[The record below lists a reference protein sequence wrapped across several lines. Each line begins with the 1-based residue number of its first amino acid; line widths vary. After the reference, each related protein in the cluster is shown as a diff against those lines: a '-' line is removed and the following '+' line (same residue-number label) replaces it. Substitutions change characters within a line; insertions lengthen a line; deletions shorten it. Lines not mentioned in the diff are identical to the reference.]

1 MTAGMVVVV
10 ILLCVVIVITLGVW
24 AITNRV
30 KKFSRDVFGTE
41 NLAEGINRQADLAA
55 ETPKSVSGM
64 TRLMEPQIMRD
75 FPDFSWEE
83 FKHRAENM
91 LTSALLAIT
100 SGDVTTIVDASDTLK
115 EQIRNRIGDNE
126 ASGVKE
132 NFEQIKIHQTEI
144 SNYHKE
150 KGTCVITIQSS
161 VEYFYSKMRGDELIA
176 GSKER
181 KTQTKYNTELIY
193 IQDSDLAEFDNAI
206 GVSCPNC
213 GAPLNIN
220 QSAKCEYCDS
230 IITLEDHDF
239 VISAIKGISQRTN

>member
-1 MTAGMVVVV
+1 M
-10 ILLCVVIVITLGVW
+10 
-24 AITNRV
+24 
-30 KKFSRDVFGTE
+30 
-41 NLAEGINRQADLAA
+41 AA

-75 FPDFSWEE
+75 FPEFSWEE

-132 NFEQIKIHQTEI
+132 TFEQIKIHQTEI

-213 GAPLNIN
+213 GALLVGVAAAKAISYARNIPLVGVHHI
-220 QSAKCEYCDS
+220 EG
-230 IITLEDHDF
+230 H
-239 VISAIKGISQRTN
+239 ISANYIENPELKPPFLCLVVSGGHTHLVKVKDYGVYEILGRTRDD

>member
-91 LTSALLAIT
+91 LISALLAIT

-150 KGTCVITIQSS
+150 KGTCAITIQSS

-213 GAPLNIN
+213 GAP
-220 QSAKCEYCDS
+220 
-230 IITLEDHDF
+230 
-239 VISAIKGISQRTN
+239 IKGQHEGMVTT

>member
-213 GAPLNIN
+213 GAP
-220 QSAKCEYCDS
+220 
-230 IITLEDHDF
+230 
-239 VISAIKGISQRTN
+239 IKGLGDS

>member
-10 ILLCVVIVITLGVW
+10 ILLCVVIVIALGVW

-83 FKHRAENM
+83 FKHRAEDM
-91 LTSALLAIT
+91 LISALLAIT

-126 ASGVKE
+126 ASGVR
-132 NFEQIKIHQTEI
+132 EI
-144 SNYHKE
+144 LNR
-150 KGTCVITIQSS
+150 
-161 VEYFYSKMRGDELIA
+161 SK
-176 GSKER
+176 
-181 KTQTKYNTELIY
+181 Y
-193 IQDSDLAEFDNAI
+193 IRQRFR
-206 GVSCPNC
+206 
-213 GAPLNIN
+213 
-220 QSAKCEYCDS
+220 
-230 IITLEDHDF
+230 IITRKREP
-239 VISAIKGISQRTN
+239 A

>member
-91 LTSALLAIT
+91 LISALLAIT

-213 GAPLNIN
+213 GAPLSIN
-220 QSAKCEYCDS
+220 ATAKCPYCDS
-230 IITLEDHDF
+230 VVTVDAHDWA
-239 VISAIKGISQRTN
+239 ISAIRGIAQRTS

>member
-1 MTAGMVVVV
+1 MTTGKVVLV
-10 ILLCVVIVITLGVW
+10 IVLCVAIVVTLCIWVII
-24 AITNRV
+24 NKV

-75 FPDFSWEE
+75 FPEFSWEE

-132 NFEQIKIHQTEI
+132 TFEQIKIHQTEI

-176 GSKER
+176 GSIYRTAISRSLIMQSESVAR
-181 KTQTKYNTELIY
+181 IVVRRSRGLARCAVNT
-193 IQDSDLAEFDNAI
+193 
-206 GVSCPNC
+206 VVP
-213 GAPLNIN
+213 
-220 QSAKCEYCDS
+220 
-230 IITLEDHDF
+230 
-239 VISAIKGISQRTN
+239 R

>member
-10 ILLCVVIVITLGVW
+10 ILLCVVIVITLGVG

-181 KTQTKYNTELIY
+181 KTQTKYCARPKNL
-193 IQDSDLAEFDNAI
+193 
-206 GVSCPNC
+206 
-213 GAPLNIN
+213 
-220 QSAKCEYCDS
+220 
-230 IITLEDHDF
+230 
-239 VISAIKGISQRTN
+239 